1 MEVRNTWLLH
11 RDFLLAFD
19 LKQEIRAFI
28 IDKFLPVCEAQ
39 ILRFMSADSLAIVRV
54 RANMVPTKGGL
65 THGKSKN
72 QSSGILP
79 G

>member
-1 MEVRNTWLLH
+1 MWKSETTWLLH

-39 ILRFMSADSLAIVRV
+39 
-54 RANMVPTKGGL
+54 KGGL